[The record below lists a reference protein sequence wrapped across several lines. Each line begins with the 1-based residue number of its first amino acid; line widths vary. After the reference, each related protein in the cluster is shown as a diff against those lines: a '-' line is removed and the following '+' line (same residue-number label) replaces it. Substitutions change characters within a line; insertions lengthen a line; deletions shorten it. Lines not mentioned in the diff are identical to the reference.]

1 MIDNFME
8 QQKNKI
14 IEHWGYDFYRIVHY
28 TLENLSEKWKLSDLE
43 FFSEYCNGNAI
54 FFYKSDLHGDCVLKI
69 NRDGDES
76 LCEYNALREYDG
88 GRFVKAYEVDE
99 YGVVLVERAIPGKTL
114 SDEPSLEKRLA
125 VFSELFNGRHVAP
138 KNPRLFD
145 TYENNLNYRINCI
158 ENKSEDF
165 KELYVHAAKVREF
178 YTKIA
183 SVYDRMLLI
192 HLDIGG
198 VNIVSCGNGQ
208 YKMIDPWP
216 AVLGDPVFE
225 IGRFLFVECYNNQK
239 DRAMENTEKALDYL
253 EKSLNIP
260 NEILRQCLYIE
271 NVLRTCERT
280 QWCGQWW
287 GSGRVSDR
295 VLFAEKLM
303 NEN

>member
-1 MIDNFME
+1 MIYRFTE
-8 QQKNKI
+8 QQKNKL
-14 IEHWGYDFYRIVHY
+14 IEHWGYDFYRILHY
-28 TLENLSEKWKLSDLE
+28 TLESLSRQWKLSGLE

-54 FFYKSDLHGDCVLKI
+54 FFCKSELHGDCVLKI

-76 LCEYNALREYDG
+76 LSEYNALREDDG
-88 GRFVKAYEVDE
+88 GRFVKVFEVDE

-114 SDEPSLEKRLA
+114 NNEPSLEKKLA
-125 VFSELFNGRHVAP
+125 VFSELYNGRHIAP
-138 KNPRLFD
+138 KNPHLFD
-145 TYENNLNYRINCI
+145 TYEDHLNYRIKCI
-158 ENKSEDF
+158 ENKREDF
-165 KELYVHAAKVREF
+165 KELYFHAIKARELYAKIV
-178 YTKIA
+178 

-192 HLDIGG
+192 HLDLCG

-208 YKMIDPWP
+208 YKLIDPS
-216 AVLGDPVFE
+216 AVIGDPVFE

-239 DRAMENTEKALDYL
+239 DRAVENTKKALDYL

-260 NEILRQCLYIE
+260 NEILRQCLYLE